1 MQQLATIGSAIRQ
14 LFYPHVCAG
23 CGSDKLAA
31 DSAICWYCL
40 SELPTTDFA
49 DRPAN
54 PAEKI
59 LWGRLPFNA
68 VHAGYYLNRGSL
80 MEQLIYQVKYRHR
93 KDLGEQLGILMGIQ
107 LKESGRFEPEA
118 LVPIP
123 LHPKK
128 LRQRG
133 YNQAAVI
140 ANGIAKQLNVPVI
153 EQVLIRK
160 NFSSSQTRL
169 GRLAR
174 WENSRSTFC
183 IQNAHRLRNKRILL
197 IDDVLT
203 TGATLESCGLLL
215 NDIPGTS
222 ISMATVCLSSL

>member
-1 MQQLATIGSAIRQ
+1 
-14 LFYPHVCAG
+14 
-23 CGSDKLAA
+23 
-31 DSAICWYCL
+31 
-40 SELPTTDFA
+40 
-49 DRPAN
+49 
-54 PAEKI
+54 
-59 LWGRLPFNA
+59 
-68 VHAGYYLNRGSL
+68 
-80 MEQLIYQVKYRHR
+80 
-93 KDLGEQLGILMGIQ
+93 MGIQ